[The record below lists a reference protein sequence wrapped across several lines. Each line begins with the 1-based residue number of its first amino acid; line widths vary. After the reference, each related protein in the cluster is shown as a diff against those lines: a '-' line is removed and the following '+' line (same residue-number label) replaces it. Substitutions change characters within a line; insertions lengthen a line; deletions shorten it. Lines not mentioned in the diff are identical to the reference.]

1 MQKITTT
8 QRQTLRQSP
17 QQIMVATMIQA
28 TTEELQKL
36 IDEEMEKNIVL
47 ESDDTCSVDQM
58 SGVSDEEKSDDF
70 DDEDFDDND
79 EVRDS
84 DISNSLDSDD
94 SYDDGDSM
102 PSGEK
107 DPNRQEYSPLANYGS
122 DTSFRD
128 AIKAQISELEL
139 NERELFLA
147 NYMVDSLED
156 DGYLRR
162 PLSELVSDLEWPH
175 NVDTTVE
182 ELEAI
187 LVDIIQAYAEPAGIG
202 ARDLR
207 ECLMLQLLDKRS
219 TEASQNAY
227 KVLDEAFAEFS
238 ARKFERIK
246 TRFGWSDRD
255 IQDVQRIIQHLN
267 PYPGGTAA
275 STDLIEARAAQV
287 RPDFIV
293 SNEDGTLTVS
303 LIDCH
308 VPAVRV
314 SQDYADMLAQ
324 INKER
329 SDSEDVR
336 KGKAM
341 IEEGIVKANNFIN
354 ALVQRR
360 RTLLAVMKN
369 IVAFQHDFFLSGKK
383 ESLLPMTLKN
393 IAEIS
398 GYDISTISRVT
409 NNRYVQTD
417 FGIFP
422 LKELFTTAITSADGA
437 PAVSNAVIKDALKE
451 LVDNEDRSNPLND
464 DDLQKRLGEMGYPI
478 ARRTVVKYR
487 QGLGIPK
494 ANERKTT

>member
-70 DDEDFDDND
+70 DDEEYDDND

-84 DISNSLDSDD
+84 DISDSLGSDD
-94 SYDDGDSM
+94 SYDDGEL

-139 NERELFLA
+139 DDRQLFLA
-147 NYMVDSLED
+147 NYMIDSLED

-162 PLSELVSDLEWPH
+162 PLDELVSDLEWPH
-175 NVDTTVE
+175 NFDTTVE
-182 ELEAI
+182 ELEEV
-187 LVDIIQAYAEPAGIG
+187 LVDIIQANAEPAGIG

-219 TEASQNAY
+219 SDVVLNAY
-227 KVLDEAFAEFS
+227 KVLDEAFSDFS
-238 ARKFERIK
+238 ARKYERIK
-246 TRFGWSDRD
+246 TRFGLSDRD
-255 IQDVQRIIQHLN
+255 IQDIQKVIQHLN

-329 SDSEDVR
+329 QDSEDVR

-369 IVAFQHDFFLSGKK
+369 IVAFQHEFFLSGKK
-383 ESLLPMTLKN
+383 ESLQPMTLKN
-393 IAEIS
+393 IAEFS

-417 FGIFP
+417 FGIFS

-451 LVDNEDRSNPLND
+451 LVDNEDKTNPLND